1 MGHYLAELGTVQFF
15 LPAADHD
22 GGDTISDHIGEGATF
37 AHKLVDADEKG
48 QRLNRDGRDGGEDG
62 GEGDKAGAGDAGSAF
77 GGDHGEKKDANH
89 LPEIELRIRRLCEEE
104 RGEGEVDVGAV
115 GVEAVASGKDQADD
129 GARGTEALQLLHH
142 VREDRFGGAGA
153 EDDEEFVLN
162 IGDKAKNGKA
172 GETRNSAKNDDDED
186 QAGSVEG
193 ADQFKE
199 IRKRGDAVTGH
210 REGHA
215 AESAERGGADDDT
228 DDVENDLAK
237 DDDAAGERIA
247 ASAQQ
252 RDGKA
257 GKNGDEQN
265 LENVAGGEGINE
277 GARDDGEQEGD
288 DTDLLDSAGIAGG
301 RFGIE

>member
-62 GEGDKAGAGDAGSAF
+62 GEGDEAGAG
-77 GGDHGEKKDANH
+77 
-89 LPEIELRIRRLCEEE
+89 
-104 RGEGEVDVGAV
+104 
-115 GVEAVASGKDQADD
+115 
-129 GARGTEALQLLHH
+129 
-142 VREDRFGGAGA
+142 
-153 EDDEEFVLN
+153 DDEEFVLN

-265 LENVAGGEGINE
+265 LENVAGGEGVNE